1 MNVKNCRKCGRIFN
15 YIAGPCV
22 CPSCREALEA
32 DFQRVKEYI
41 RAHAGATITEVAE
54 ECDVEPAQI
63 HQWLREE
70 RLEIAEGSA
79 IVLRCESCGAPI
91 KSGKYCEKCK
101 RELAHGLSSA
111 IKTTP
116 APTSERNSP
125 LDSRESGRMRYLNK

>member
-1 MNVKNCRKCGRIFN
+1 M
-15 YIAGPCV
+15 

-54 ECDVEPAQI
+54 GWGVGPAQI

-79 IVLRCESCGAPI
+79 IVLQCESCGAPI
-91 KSGKYCEKCK
+91 KTGKYCEKCK
-101 RELAHGLSSA
+101 RELAYGLSGA

-116 APTSERNSP
+116 ASAQEKNSP
-125 LDSRESGRMRYLNK
+125 LNNRESGRMRYLNK

>member
-1 MNVKNCRKCGRIFN
+1 M
-15 YIAGPCV
+15 

-70 RLEIAEGSA
+70 RLEIA
-79 IVLRCESCGAPI
+79 LQCESCGAPI
-91 KSGKYCEKCK
+91 KTGKYCEKCK
-101 RELAHGLSSA
+101 RELAYGLSGA

-116 APTSERNSP
+116 ASAQEKNSP
-125 LDSRESGRMRYLNK
+125 LNNRESGRMRYLNK

>member
-15 YIAGPCV
+15 YIAGPCL
-22 CPSCREALEA
+22 CPSCREVLEA

-79 IVLRCESCGAPI
+79 IVLQCESCGAPI

-101 RELAHGLSSA
+101 RELAHGLSGA
-111 IKTTP
+111 IKPAAAP
-116 APTSERNSP
+116 APEKNSP
-125 LDSRESGRMRYLNK
+125 LNSRESGRMRYLNK

>member
-1 MNVKNCRKCGRIFN
+1 M
-15 YIAGPCV
+15 

-79 IVLRCESCGAPI
+79 IVLQCESCGAPI

-101 RELAHGLSSA
+101 ATMAKNLSIA
-111 IKTTP
+111 IDKP
-116 APTSERNSP
+116 KVIAQQRPDRRDAQS
-125 LDSRESGRMRYLNK
+125 RMRFLDKHE